1 MKIVFA
7 FIASGA
13 VQINDIKV
21 EKVFIIFLSG
31 FQDILQPTTERTEET
46 TSELDKVFQVIEIL
60 VKKKRFPKFKYFFAP
75 YMIIKERYIP
85 NLKPA
90 DFCKLL
96 RERTDLPDSL
106 LPKSYNIRS
115 ICYRKSK
122 SYPNWELIGENPVFV
137 EYVKDVAAEML
148 KLIKEL

>member
-1 MKIVFA
+1 MKIVFT

-21 EKVFIIFLSG
+21 EKVFIFFLSG

-46 TSELDKVFQVIEIL
+46 TSELDKVFQV
-60 VKKKRFPKFKYFFAP
+60 
-75 YMIIKERYIP
+75 
-85 NLKPA
+85 
-90 DFCKLL
+90 
-96 RERTDLPDSL
+96 
-106 LPKSYNIRS
+106 
-115 ICYRKSK
+115 
-122 SYPNWELIGENPVFV
+122 NPVFV

>member
-1 MKIVFA
+1 MKIVFT
-7 FIASGA
+7 FIASEA

-75 YMIIKERYIP
+75 YMIIRRGITNNNASANLYLNLRIMQRRRY
-85 NLKPA
+85 
-90 DFCKLL
+90 
-96 RERTDLPDSL
+96 
-106 LPKSYNIRS
+106 
-115 ICYRKSK
+115 
-122 SYPNWELIGENPVFV
+122 
-137 EYVKDVAAEML
+137 
-148 KLIKEL
+148 

>member
-1 MKIVFA
+1 MKIVFT

-46 TSELDKVFQVIEIL
+46 TSELDKVFQV
-60 VKKKRFPKFKYFFAP
+60 
-75 YMIIKERYIP
+75 
-85 NLKPA
+85 
-90 DFCKLL
+90 
-96 RERTDLPDSL
+96 
-106 LPKSYNIRS
+106 
-115 ICYRKSK
+115 
-122 SYPNWELIGENPVFV
+122 NPVFV